1 MQRLI
6 TLGDKIGLKKDWL
19 VGRTPLAK
27 QNKTFRTSID
37 AIDGMG
43 NILFTRKQN
52 NVVLGGSIYVL
63 EKLLNIRAA
72 LQVATLN
79 DIMGINT
86 EDPAYG
92 DDDIIPMEHHVCL
105 WGIGIGGSGDT
116 IGSVRPV
123 NFYERE
129 IGSNGNSTEMIPF
142 RLVEGELT
150 PTEREQYYFH
160 KDMGDGLT
168 AYYLKTFASDPVI
181 KVLWNDGEDG
191 EDGTEVTPDV
201 YNTDRTDAI
210 EVFAEL
216 NLFLSK
222 KDGREYF
229 NQLGQIEKARVNTIA
244 LCSGIK
250 KEYEPGKYD
259 YTNVGMITKL
269 NFGNEMLENKEI
281 TFRYRIFTN

>member
-1 MQRLI
+1 MKRLI
-6 TLGDKIGLKKDWL
+6 TLSDKLGIKKDL
-19 VGRTPLAK
+19 IAGK
-27 QNKTFRTSID
+27 QNKTFRTSVD

-72 LQVATLN
+72 LQVADLN
-79 DIMGINT
+79 TIMGIMNENPT
-86 EDPAYG
+86 FT
-92 DDDIIPMEHHVCL
+92 DDDVIPRDHHVCL
-105 WGIGIGGSGDT
+105 WGIGIGGSGDS
-116 IGSVRPV
+116 IGSVRAV

-142 RLVEGELT
+142 RVVEGELS
-150 PTEREQYYFH
+150 ESEKENYFFH
-160 KDMGDGLT
+160 KDLGDGLT
-168 AYYLKTFASDPVI
+168 GYYLKAFQSEPVI
-181 KVLWNDGEDG
+181 KVLWNDGLDG
-191 EDGTEVTPDV
+191 EDGTEVTADV

-229 NQLGQIEKARVNTIA
+229 NLLGELEKARVNSIS

-250 KEYEPGKYD
+250 KEYESGKYD